1 MTSRAGRSRAD
12 TVGART
18 TSADVTGAAETGPA
32 ARLPDTMRAVR
43 LHDWGSAPTL
53 DRVPVPRPGPGEALL
68 RVDAAGLCHSDLH
81 IMDSA
86 PGVLPYVLPF
96 TLGHEVVGTVVALG
110 DGADTSWL
118 GKSAGVHGVWSCGR
132 CRKCRSG
139 RDNYCVALTGP
150 IGGGT
155 GFDGG
160 LAEYMLVP
168 STRHLVE
175 VDPSAGPA
183 LAPLTDAGL
192 TAYHAVVSQPVDP
205 SGAIVVVI
213 GVGGLGHLALQVLA
227 ARSPEVVVA
236 VDPRESARELGLR
249 LGAHHAVASV
259 ADARALVDQL
269 SDGTGADLVMD
280 FVGAPDTLDA
290 APGLMATGGA
300 LAVVGSA
307 GGRLTVDKTGS
318 MPRGWRVAAPFWGP
332 RHHLEEVFGLA
343 ADGGL
348 TAVVEMRDLDDAVEA
363 YEDLRHG
370 RASGRLVV
378 VP

>member
-1 MTSRAGRSRAD
+1 M
-12 TVGART
+12 
-18 TSADVTGAAETGPA
+18 TGATGTA
-32 ARLPDTMRAVR
+32 DLPDTMRAVR
-43 LHDWGSAPTL
+43 LHEWGSSPTL
-53 DRVPVPRPGPGEALL
+53 DRVPVPTPGPGQVLL

-86 PGVLPYVLPF
+86 AGVLPYELPF
-96 TLGHEVVGTVVALG
+96 TLGHEVVGTVVAVG
-110 DGADTSWL
+110 DGADETWL
-118 GKSAGVHGVWSCGR
+118 GRTCGVHGVWSCGE

-139 RDNYCVALTGP
+139 RDNYCVELTGP

-155 GFDGG
+155 GLDGG
-160 LAEYMLVP
+160 LADFMLVP

-175 VDPSAGPA
+175 VDPAAGPA

-192 TAYHAVVSQPVDP
+192 TAYHAVAAQPVDP
-205 SGAIVVVI
+205 EGAIVVVI
-213 GVGGLGHLALQVLA
+213 GIGGLGHLALQVLA
-227 ARSPEVVVA
+227 ARSPEVVIA
-236 VDPRESARELGLR
+236 VDPRATARDLGIR
-249 LGAHHAVASV
+249 LGAHHAVESV
-259 ADARALVDQL
+259 AEARALVDEV
-269 SDGTGADLVMD
+269 SGGTGADLVMD

-290 APGLMATGGA
+290 TPGLMASGAA

-318 MPRGWRVAAPFWGP
+318 VPRGWRVAAPFWGP
-332 RHHLEEVFGLA
+332 HHHLQEVFDLA
-343 ADGGL
+343 AAGNLSAMVEVRGL
-348 TAVVEMRDLDDAVEA
+348 DEVLEA